1 MLFTVAET
9 DACKT
14 HVAHS
19 TLEAQASQHYN
30 LRSQKAFVEFQHCNV
45 EAKQSDT
52 YVADKQPLQPA
63 NTGPFNLMTN
73 PGGAG
78 A

>member
-30 LRSQKAFVEFQHCNV
+30 LRSQKGDLVI
-45 EAKQSDT
+45 
-52 YVADKQPLQPA
+52 
-63 NTGPFNLMTN
+63 
-73 PGGAG
+73 
-78 A
+78 